1 MVNITQ
7 FLPNKVFC
15 CLEFDPGAKILIGA
29 IILFRLICMILGL
42 LYGPYLYLVLP
53 LGGLYLAAD
62 GLLLYTIFG
71 SGLIHLQDESEVHPR
86 SPEVTCDF
94 KTQRIW
100 IFLWLGLNFAAIL
113 SLIVAEILFLTQIGW
128 WSMTSPANSPIH
140 MAVFFMVIILLG
152 LLIYGQLIV
161 LTVYLLLKD
170 AWLRG
175 ILGNSEDEDGLM
187 AGLTHNG
194 KRIEIA

>member
-1 MVNITQ
+1 
-7 FLPNKVFC
+7 
-15 CLEFDPGAKILIGA
+15 
-29 IILFRLICMILGL
+29 
-42 LYGPYLYLVLP
+42 
-53 LGGLYLAAD
+53 
-62 GLLLYTIFG
+62 
-71 SGLIHLQDESEVHPR
+71 
-86 SPEVTCDF
+86 
-94 KTQRIW
+94 
-100 IFLWLGLNFAAIL
+100 
-113 SLIVAEILFLTQIGW
+113 
-128 WSMTSPANSPIH
+128 MTSPANSPIH